1 MLGGESEIVPS
12 PFEQKGTLYEV
23 LSKIDRRNL
32 HWSDGSVR
40 LSKCCRRQISSRPH
54 VAKGLPCTSCH
65 VKDGSAELKI
75 DDQKHE
81 ACVGCHGW
89 YDAVSKRTQPKNPE
103 EVNPH
108 SQHDGNLPCTECHKG
123 HKPGVNY
130 CGECHMYTFKV
141 P

>member
-1 MLGGESEIVPS
+1 MKFFQRLTAAICIGLMGASVSVNAAEGK
-12 PFEQKGTLYEV
+12 FLA
-23 LSKIDRRNL
+23 DR
-32 HWSDGSVR
+32 
-40 LSKCCRRQISSRPH
+40 H
-54 VAKGLPCTSCH
+54 VAKGLPCTSFH